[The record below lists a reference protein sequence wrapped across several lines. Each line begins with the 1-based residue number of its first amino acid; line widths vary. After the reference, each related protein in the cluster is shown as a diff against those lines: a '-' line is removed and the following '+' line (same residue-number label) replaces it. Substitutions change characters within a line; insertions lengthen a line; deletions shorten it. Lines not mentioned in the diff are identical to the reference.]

1 MTGRM
6 KAGTALA
13 AAVIGSGAAIGI
25 ASVPDGNGVVHACY
39 EVAPGGT
46 TVPSGSPG
54 NVRVIDPGAAQTC
67 DAASEHAF
75 TIGGQPGPQ
84 GPPGMQGPPGPQ
96 GPPGTAATVEV
107 APQEATAGQG
117 TLNVRTRA
125 TRSALAIAGSI
136 SFPVLSVGYGVS
148 GPGAK
153 TSGYVTRAAPP
164 PKVIVTREPDKY
176 TTALFKACATGE
188 HFKTMVFELFK
199 NGTTTPY
206 LKLTLTDAVVTS
218 AQAAGHVSDH
228 VQETEEFA
236 AQKLTLKYLGG
247 ASHTLPAIQY
257 SSTAK
262 TKLKF
267 PG

>member
-1 MTGRM
+1 MMTGRV
-6 KAGTALA
+6 KA
-13 AAVIGSGAAIGI
+13 GAAIAAGVLGAGAAITI
-25 ASVPDGNGVVHACY
+25 ASVPDPNGTVHACY
-39 EVAPGGT
+39 EVAPGSE
-46 TVPSGSPG
+46 TVPASGP
-54 NVRVIDPGAAQTC
+54 NVRVIDPASQTC
-67 DAASEHAF
+67 DASEHAF
-75 TIGGQPGPQ
+75 TIGAQGPQ
-84 GPPGMQGPPGPQ
+84 GIQGPPGPQ
-96 GPPGTAATVEV
+96 GAPGAAATVEV

-117 TLNVRTRA
+117 TLNVRRRA
-125 TRSALAIAGSI
+125 TRSVLAIAGSI

-148 GPGAK
+148 GPGAR
-153 TSGYVTRAAPP
+153 TSGYVTRSAPP
-164 PKVIVTREPDKY
+164 PKVIVTREPDTY

-218 AQAAGHVSDH
+218 VQAAGHVSDH

-236 AQKLTLKYLGG
+236 AQKLTLQYLAG
-247 ASHTLPAIQY
+247 APHTLPAIRY